1 MKKTLIIMVLLL
13 FCLALL
19 AENLPRPYPIPR
31 PINPPTRM
39 EEGLKGPVKT
49 VISESG
55 EFPYYYVESEYSAD
69 GLLLH
74 GTVGR
79 INFTANVSYSYNSM
93 GFLTKIE
100 ATEFT
105 GGQDYP
111 SDPVFISYE
120 LDELGYPLVISESD
134 ADGEIWD
141 SQTFSYSDSSY
152 SVETVHKARE
162 EEYSLPYNACTV
174 YDSQGRKLSDLRYL
188 EDLIIYSKRYEY
200 SSDTVIEYWQD
211 SLDDPWTTKSIT
223 KYNANGQIL
232 ELISYASADTLLSKQ
247 NYVYDKYGNVIQ
259 ESRYDPLEDTS
270 YITKYQYTY
279 DSYGNPLS
287 QLTIWSDGKTERKT
301 FTYKYY

>member
-111 SDPVFISYE
+111 CLLYT
-120 LDELGYPLVISESD
+120 SD
-134 ADGEIWD
+134 A
-141 SQTFSYSDSSY
+141 
-152 SVETVHKARE
+152 A
-162 EEYSLPYNACTV
+162 
-174 YDSQGRKLSDLRYL
+174 
-188 EDLIIYSKRYEY
+188 
-200 SSDTVIEYWQD
+200 
-211 SLDDPWTTKSIT
+211 DDPLCVDLGGRRIIKNNNTQHIPHVRSF
-223 KYNANGQIL
+223 AVVHSHL
-232 ELISYASADTLLSKQ
+232 PHHHASRCP
-247 NYVYDKYGNVIQ
+247 VR
-259 ESRYDPLEDTS
+259 E
-270 YITKYQYTY
+270 
-279 DSYGNPLS
+279 
-287 QLTIWSDGKTERKT
+287 
-301 FTYKYY
+301 